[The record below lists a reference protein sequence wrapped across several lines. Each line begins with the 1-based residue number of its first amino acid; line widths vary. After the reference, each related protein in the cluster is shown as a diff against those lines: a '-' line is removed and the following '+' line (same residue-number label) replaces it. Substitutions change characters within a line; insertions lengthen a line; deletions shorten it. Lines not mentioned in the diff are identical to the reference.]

1 MAEGMIQLI
10 TILGEAAY
18 SVLSNLA
25 LSTIICIFIR
35 QIHRREGG
43 RGWKDVAIR
52 QGRWAAP
59 RGNEQLLPWTL
70 QRECG
75 PANAFL

>member
-1 MAEGMIQLI
+1 MAEDMIQLI

-18 SVLSNLA
+18 SALSNWA
-25 LSTIICIFIR
+25 LSAIIRIFIR

-43 RGWKDVAIR
+43 RVWKDVATR

-59 RGNEQLLPWTL
+59 RDNEQLLPWTL

-75 PANAFL
+75 STNAFL